1 MQCGRRVDKAG
12 AGVQRAARV
21 TQATSIQIHATCVA
35 IDGAG
40 ILLRGP
46 SGAGKSDLALR
57 LVDAGAA
64 LVADDRVD
72 LRRRG
77 ACLVASAPAPL
88 RGLVEAR
95 GVGILRLPFLDA
107 AELHLVVDLVA
118 RDEVERLP
126 GPEAEAMLGV
136 ALPRLR
142 LHGFD
147 ASAPAKL
154 ALVLRH
160 GVAIPAASG
169 RSAA

>member
-1 MQCGRRVDKAG
+1 
-12 AGVQRAARV
+12 V
-21 TQATSIQIHATCVA
+21 TKATSIQVHATCVA

-57 LVDAGAA
+57 LVDGGAA

-77 ACLVASAPAPL
+77 TCLVASPPAPL

-107 AELHLVVDLVA
+107 AELRLVVDLVA

-126 GPEAEAMLGV
+126 GPESEAVLGIV
-136 ALPRLR
+136 LPRLR

-154 ALVLRH
+154 ALALRH